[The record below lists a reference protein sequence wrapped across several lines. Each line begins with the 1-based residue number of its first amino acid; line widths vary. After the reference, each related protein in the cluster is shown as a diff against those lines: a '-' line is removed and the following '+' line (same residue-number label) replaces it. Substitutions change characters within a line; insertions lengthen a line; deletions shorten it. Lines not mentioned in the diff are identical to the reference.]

1 MALSMLQ
8 VVTTMA
14 YMNTERDNFHDW
26 ARDKPDNSKFT
37 PLRRA
42 VFVQA
47 RSHGGMPWGRIVAA
61 LLIGAVIVYVLRLLI
76 KH

>member
-1 MALSMLQ
+1 MVLSMLQ

-26 ARDKPDNSKFT
+26 ARDKPDNSKLT
-37 PLRRA
+37 PLSRTD
-42 VFVQA
+42 FVQA
-47 RSHGGMPWGRIVAA
+47 RSHGVMPWGRIVAA
-61 LLIGAVIVYVLRLLI
+61 ILIGAVIAFVLRLLI